1 MKNLILMSLL
11 AVSMIF
17 ATGCGSQMAPTG
29 PMTPSAVEEPI
40 CP

>member
-17 ATGCGSQMAPTG
+17 ATGCGKAMSPMAPVA
-29 PMTPSAVEEPI
+29 PSAVEPI